1 MPTHET
7 TCILV
12 YPDGYEESTI
22 GDKWRWLL
30 YVERML
36 QEDGTYLWR
45 VSGSHGQRGMVL
57 TRKGKWIYD
66 TALQKRWTRH
76 SYEDALA
83 LAYKYVN
90 TAGGGPY
97 NWTMQ
102 QFEDHFKK
110 KEKTEA

>member
-1 MPTHET
+1 MPKHEV
-7 TCILV
+7 TCYVV
-12 YPDGYEESTI
+12 YPDRYDESTI
-22 GDKWRWLL
+22 VDKRHWLL

-45 VSGSHGQRGMVL
+45 VSKTHGQWGMVL

-66 TALQKRWTRH
+66 SRLQKRWTRH

-90 TAGGGPY
+90 TSGPMG
-97 NWTMQ
+97 WTLQ
-102 QFEDHFKK
+102 EFENHFKRK
-110 KEKTEA
+110 RVTAS